1 MTDNSLAVS
10 AKGLSKKYRLYGSPK
25 ERLLEALHPF
35 RKKYHKDF
43 WALQGISF
51 DVPKGLTFGIMGRN
65 GSGKSTLLQIVS
77 SVLRP
82 TAGSVEVRGRV
93 AALLELGAGFSP
105 EFTGRE
111 NVLMQGQTFGYS
123 ASEMRRRLP
132 VIQQFAEIDE
142 FFDQPLK
149 TYSSGMY
156 ARLAFAAAIYVDP
169 DILIVDEAL
178 AVGDAKF
185 QHKCYRK
192 FLEFQS
198 GGKTILF
205 VSHDTT
211 AIVEHCDRAILLD
224 RGRVVEQGEPTHVAN
239 CYRELLFTGAIE
251 GYTQYPELVL
261 EGYKGFNIVKYGRR
275 MFAVDLELGPMD
287 FSNLPETVIEQ
298 RAAEQRIFVG
308 NSERAVRESVD
319 AARADRPA
327 SPSAPV
333 AETATEDAVKSQE
346 EAHRARQ
353 IEEFL
358 RDTPEGDQC
367 PTRNSYN
374 RNEYRFGDRRGEI
387 VDFLVSSCTSCAP
400 AAVDSGEVVD
410 IYVKARV
417 RQPISK
423 PMFGFAVRALDGLM
437 VAGSNTRFL
446 EIELAPAA
454 GGEIL
459 LGKFTIR
466 LSVHYGDY
474 FIDLGLAQK
483 EPAEDVPIDIRTSVI
498 HLAVRQ
504 RQRFDGV
511 ADLDSAFTLV
521 SRRAG

>member
-1 MTDNSLAVS
+1 MADDSPAVS

-35 RKKYHKDF
+35 RKKYHREF
-43 WALQGISF
+43 WALQGVSF
-51 DVPKGLTFGIMGRN
+51 DVPKGLTLGIMGRN

-111 NVLMQGQTFGYS
+111 NVLMQGRTFGYS

-132 VIQQFAEIDE
+132 VIRQFAEIDE

-178 AVGDAKF
+178 AVGDARF

-205 VSHDTT
+205 VSHDST
-211 AIVEHCDRAILLD
+211 AIVEHCNRAILLD
-224 RGRVVEQGEPTHVAN
+224 CGRVVEQGEPARVAN
-239 CYRELLFTGAIE
+239 CYRELLFAGAIQ
-251 GYTQYPELVL
+251 GYTQYPELLL
-261 EGYKGFNIVKYGRR
+261 EGYKGFNIVKFGRR
-275 MFAVDLELGPMD
+275 WFAVDRGLGPLD
-287 FSNLPETVIEQ
+287 FTNLPETIIGQ
-298 RAAEQRIFVG
+298 RVEEKRIFVG
-308 NSERAVRESVD
+308 DSEKAACDAVD
-319 AARADRPA
+319 AFRPAGPPPARA
-327 SPSAPV
+327 SA
-333 AETATEDAVKSQE
+333 AEAATGDAL
-346 EAHRARQ
+346 RARQ
-353 IEEFL
+353 VEEFL
-358 RDTPEGDQC
+358 RDAPEGDHC
-367 PTRNSYN
+367 PSRNSYN

-387 VDFLVSSCTSCAP
+387 VDFLVAARAGCDP
-400 AAVDSGEVVD
+400 AAVDSGEAVD
-410 IYVKARV
+410 ISVKARV
-417 RQPISK
+417 RRPIAN
-423 PMFGFAVRALDGLM
+423 PMFGFALRALDGL
-437 VAGSNTRFL
+437 VACGSNTRYL
-446 EIELAPAA
+446 EIELAPASA
-454 GGEIL
+454 GEIL

-466 LSVHYGDY
+466 LNLHHGDY

-504 RQRFDGV
+504 RRRFDGI
-511 ADLDSAFTLV
+511 ADLDSSFTLV

>member
-1 MTDNSLAVS
+1 MADDSMAVS

-25 ERLLEALHPF
+25 ERLLEALDPF
-35 RKKYHKDF
+35 RKKYHKEF
-43 WALQGISF
+43 WALQGVSF
-51 DVPKGLTFGIMGRN
+51 DVPKGLTLGIMGRN

-82 TAGSVEVRGRV
+82 TTGSVEVRGRV
-93 AALLELGAGFSP
+93 SALLELGAGFSP

-111 NVLMQGQTFGYS
+111 NVLMQGRTFGYS
-123 ASEMRRRLP
+123 ASEMRSRLP
-132 VIQQFAEIDE
+132 VIQQFAEIGE

-205 VSHDTT
+205 VSHDTN
-211 AIVEHCDRAILLD
+211 AIVEHCNRAMLLD
-224 RGRVVEQGEPTHVAN
+224 HGRVLEQGEPKHVAN
-239 CYRELLFTGAIE
+239 CYHELLFTGVIE
-251 GYTQYPELVL
+251 GYTPYPELVF
-261 EGYKGFNIVKYGRR
+261 EGYKGFNIVKFGRR
-275 MFAVDLELGPMD
+275 LFAVDQELGPMD
-287 FSNLPETVIEQ
+287 FANSPETIIEQ
-298 RAAEQRIFVG
+298 RVEEKRIFVG
-308 NSERAVRESVD
+308 NSEKAVREAVD
-319 AARADRPA
+319 AARPDSPQSGGASAAERP
-327 SPSAPV
+327 PG
-333 AETATEDAVKSQE
+333 DAMKSQGE
-346 EAHRARQ
+346 PLRARQ

-358 RDTPEGDQC
+358 RDTPAGDHC
-367 PTRNSYN
+367 PARNSYN

-387 VDFLVSSCTSCAP
+387 VDFLVSDRASCAP
-400 AAVDSGEVVD
+400 AAMDSGDFVD

-417 RQPISK
+417 HQPIPN
-423 PMFGFAVRALDGLM
+423 PMFGFAMRALDGLM
-437 VAGSNTRFL
+437 VGGSNTRYL
-446 EIELAPAA
+446 QMELAPAF

-466 LSVHYGDY
+466 LNVHYGDY

-483 EPAEDVPIDIRTSVI
+483 EPAEDIPIDIRTSVI

-504 RQRFDGV
+504 TQRFDGI
-511 ADLDSAFTLV
+511 AALDSSFTLV